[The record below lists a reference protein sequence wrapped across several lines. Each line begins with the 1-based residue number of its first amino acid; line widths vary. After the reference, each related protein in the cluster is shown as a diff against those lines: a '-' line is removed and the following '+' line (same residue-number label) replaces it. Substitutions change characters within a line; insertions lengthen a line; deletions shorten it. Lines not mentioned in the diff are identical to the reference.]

1 MTQRSA
7 SKRQT
12 RPVPD
17 INGLKLE
24 STAELIIEHL
34 PPDSDSAFGIING
47 GLSLLQS
54 KCLWDRLTDSE
65 TFPAAACDTF

>member
-47 GLSLLQS
+47 GSIKVPVGS
-54 KCLWDRLTDSE
+54 SHR
-65 TFPAAACDTF
+65 F